1 MHCISVFESVWPGS
15 VWHVKSVPVINDK
28 EKCMYLCRGITLVI
42 GIRRSR
48 LVMSPPA
55 AYKNFNQDLITITM
69 LKINTECLLFLTTG
83 MLVKK
88 KFPKTFLHCLL
99 PKEV

>member
-15 VWHVKSVPVINDK
+15 VWHIKSVPVINDK

-42 GIRRSR
+42 GMRRSR

-55 AYKNFNQDLITITM
+55 AYKNL
-69 LKINTECLLFLTTG
+69 
-83 MLVKK
+83 
-88 KFPKTFLHCLL
+88 
-99 PKEV
+99 